1 MKLKLASDADIELV
15 MAWRSNPLI
24 YQGFYTQTAPLTW
37 EEHKDWWYSR
47 NKDWREFIIWL
58 DGRRIGVV
66 SIGQLDH
73 WSPELGYF
81 IGEISLWGKGYGK
94 QAVSLAMDYLRETG
108 KEYCHTT
115 VLEDNTRSL
124 RLLSSLGFTVLGK
137 ARERELWLTAKL

>member
-1 MKLKLASDADIELV
+1 MKLKLASDDDIELV

-37 EEHKDWWYSR
+37 EEHKAWWYSR

-94 QAVSLAMDYLRETG
+94 QAVSLAMDYLREIG

-124 RLLSSLGFTVLGK
+124 RLLSSLGFIVLGK